1 VVSKAVIS
9 VQISAHR
16 VHGAGRTSGT
26 VASGRVGHVVTRAG
40 MVVVLCA
47 MLSCK
52 SAADDPANARRS
64 PVAVV
69 VHDEPLL
76 PAPADLTLDT
86 VTQRV
91 IELWP
96 LSFAAGKQVD
106 ESRRI
111 VEHLQAD
118 VALLRGFETAALLA
132 SGDGSR
138 LVLIAVWTDSG
149 AATHGRDSLVRW
161 LRTGDDTIALR
172 KLTGSGTVRVSVRK
186 SVGTPPLLLDNAML
200 HVTRYAMKPG
210 HSFGA
215 LASLADTN
223 LSLRVLRDT
232 SAQGGAT
239 LATADSGALYIVL
252 QARNATALDPALSST
267 GPLPFWAPF
276 ATRDEQLLA
285 VVAVVRRR

>member
-1 VVSKAVIS
+1 MRCESRHTTAPVIS
-9 VQISAHR
+9 GVAALKRLRRAS
-16 VHGAGRTSGT
+16 GAAT
-26 VASGRVGHVVTRAG
+26 VAALF
-40 MVVVLCA
+40 VLP
-47 MLSCK
+47 SCR
-52 SAADDPANARRS
+52 SAADDPANARR
-64 PVAVV
+64 
-69 VHDEPLL
+69 L
-76 PAPADLTLDT
+76 PAATVVREEPPLPPPAELSLDT
-86 VTQRV
+86 VTKRV

-96 LSFAAGKQVD
+96 LSFAPGQQVD

-111 VEHLQAD
+111 AVHLQAD
-118 VALLRGFETAALLA
+118 IALLQGFETAALLA

-138 LVLIAVWTDSG
+138 LVLIAAWTDSG
-149 AATHGRDSLVRW
+149 AANRGRDSLVRW
-161 LRTGDDTIALR
+161 LRIGNDTAALR
-172 KLTGSGTVRVSVRK
+172 KLTGSITTRVSIRK
-186 SVGTPPLLLDNAML
+186 AVGTPPLLLDNAML

-285 VVAVVRRR
+285 VVALVRRR